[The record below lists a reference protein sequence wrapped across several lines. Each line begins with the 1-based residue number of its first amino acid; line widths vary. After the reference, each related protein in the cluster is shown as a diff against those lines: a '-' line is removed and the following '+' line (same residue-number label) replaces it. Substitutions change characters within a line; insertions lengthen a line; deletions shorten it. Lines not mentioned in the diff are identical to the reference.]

1 MKKKDVLALILEEVN
16 EFFKQEGVQRPATD
30 FIPENEMEMGNMG
43 TPESEEESSIQ
54 TSLHMI
60 NEYSGKLINIQDDV
74 SWEDWMQDKLAI
86 AARDLDG
93 IYHKFEGD
101 AGGQELAP
109 MNEMKEEGA
118 VELVELIHAKVRR
131 LYDYAGEK
139 GDKGFSSE
147 HWRQLHNILG
157 ELETLEQDIVYDY
170 KDNYEPPEDDT
181 LYQGS
186 LEEEAKKK
194 LLKIM
199 EENKDFDWL
208 KAIKKINK

>member
-1 MKKKDVLALILEEVN
+1 MKKKDVLALIFEEVDK
-16 EFFKQEGVQRPATD
+16 FFKQEGVQRSPTD
-30 FIPENEMEMGNMG
+30 FIPENEMETGNMG
-43 TPESEEESSIQ
+43 SPENGEESSIQ

-86 AARDLDG
+86 AARDLDS

-118 VELVELIHAKVRR
+118 VELVELIHAKARR
-131 LYDYAGEK
+131 LYDYAGER
-139 GDKGFSSE
+139 GDKGFNPE
-147 HWRQLHNILG
+147 HWRQLHNILS

-170 KDNYEPPEDDT
+170 KDDYEEPEDDT

-186 LEEEAKKK
+186 LEEAKKK

-199 EENKDFDWL
+199 KENKDFNWL
-208 KAIKKINK
+208 KAIKKIKK